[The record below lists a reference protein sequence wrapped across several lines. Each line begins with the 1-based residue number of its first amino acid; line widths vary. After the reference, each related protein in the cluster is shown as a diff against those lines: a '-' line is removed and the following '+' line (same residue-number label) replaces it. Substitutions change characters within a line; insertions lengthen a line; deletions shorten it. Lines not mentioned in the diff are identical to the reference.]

1 MNIVLIH
8 GFSSL
13 PAKERLK
20 LLIEKVKKEFPEAKI
35 IIPNYLEKY
44 QKPVIFTA
52 GKKNILEYAKIC
64 KDIIEKERV
73 PGPIF
78 IAGYSLGGILARTG
92 VEKLGINTQALI
104 LIGTPNEG
112 IRLNFW
118 EKVLLRL
125 IKRQVIEE
133 ILPNSKFLRELNENY
148 ERLNLQ
154 TRYYLLAGE
163 NDKRV
168 PLWSA
173 LGIEFIKS
181 SGSFIGSTDHSGLI
195 PKKPKSGTA
204 IDAITQILKKEAGF
218 QSASFLFTNLFTK
231 FGFFDKLK
239 IKPPS
244 SSLV

>member
-44 QKPVIFTA
+44 QRPLILNN

-64 KDIIEKERV
+64 KDIIEKEKV

-78 IAGYSLGGILARTG
+78 IVGYSLGGILARIS

-104 LIGTPNEG
+104 LIGTPNQG

-118 EKVLLRL
+118 EKAFLKLT
-125 IKRQVIEE
+125 KRQVIEE

-148 ERLNLQ
+148 QRLNLQ
-154 TRYYLLAGE
+154 TRYYLLTGE

-168 PLWSA
+168 SLWSA

-195 PKKPKSGTA
+195 PQKPKSESA
-204 IDAITQILKKEAGF
+204 LDIIIQILKKEAGF
-218 QSASFLFTNLFTK
+218 RSASFLFTK